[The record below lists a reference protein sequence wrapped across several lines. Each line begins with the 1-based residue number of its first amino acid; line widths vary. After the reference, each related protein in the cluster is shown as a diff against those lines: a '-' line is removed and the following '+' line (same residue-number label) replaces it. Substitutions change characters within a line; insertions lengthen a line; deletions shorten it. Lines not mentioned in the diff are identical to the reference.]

1 MIQKYNTLKDEA
13 ETYQYFK
20 DVDGKCLIEPVMKFL
35 LVEHTFLNL
44 KITSIAIAYK
54 DKNGLYAYSEISAF
68 NPKQISNAIIPK
80 INNRNLH
87 ILKNTKILLELDFI
101 SYKLEDYKHLLAE
114 FLL

>member
-1 MIQKYNTLKDEA
+1 MIQKYNTLKDEV
-13 ETYQYFK
+13 ENHQYLK
-20 DVDGKCLIEPVMKFL
+20 DVDGKCLIAPVMKFL

-44 KITSIAIAYK
+44 KIVSIAIAYK
-54 DKNGLYAYSEISAF
+54 DKNGLYAYSEITAF
-68 NPKQISNAIIPK
+68 NPKQIINTVIPK

-101 SYKLEDYKHLLAE
+101 SYKLEDYKSSLAE

>member
-1 MIQKYNTLKDEA
+1 MTQKYNMI
-13 ETYQYFK
+13 K
-20 DVDGKCLIEPVMKFL
+20 DVDGKCLIAPVMKFL

-44 KITSIAIAYK
+44 KITSTTIAYK
-54 DKNGLYAYSEISAF
+54 DKNGLYAHSGIAAF
-68 NPKQISNAIIPK
+68 NPKQISNTLIPK

-101 SYKLEDYKHLLAE
+101 SYKLEDYKSSLTE

>member
-1 MIQKYNTLKDEA
+1 MIQKYNTLKDEV
-13 ETYQYFK
+13 ENYQYLK
-20 DVDGKCLIEPVMKFL
+20 DVDGKCLIAPVMKFL

-44 KITSIAIAYK
+44 KIVSIAIAYK
-54 DKNGLYAYSEISAF
+54 DKNDLYVYSEISAF
-68 NPKQISNAIIPK
+68 NPKQISNTLIPK

-101 SYKLEDYKHLLAE
+101 SYKLEDYKSSLTE

>member
-1 MIQKYNTLKDEA
+1 MIQKYNILKDEA

-20 DVDGKCLIEPVMKFL
+20 DVDGKCLIAPVMKFL

-44 KITSIAIAYK
+44 KITSITIAYK
-54 DKNGLYAYSEISAF
+54 DKNGLYAYSGITAF
-68 NPKQISNAIIPK
+68 NPKSVSNTIIPE
-80 INNRNLH
+80 IDNRNLYV
-87 ILKNTKILLELDFI
+87 LKNTKILLELDFI

>member
-1 MIQKYNTLKDEA
+1 MIQKYNTLKDEKD
-13 ETYQYFK
+13 YHYFR
-20 DVDGKCLIEPVMKFL
+20 DIDGKCLIVPVMKFL

-44 KITSIAIAYK
+44 KIVSTAIAYK
-54 DKNGLYAYSEISAF
+54 DKNGLYAYSEITAF
-68 NPKQISNAIIPK
+68 NPKSINNAIIPK

-101 SYKLEDYKHLLAE
+101 SYNLEDYKSSLAE